1 MYSQFLADA
10 QTGSLPSYSFIEP
23 RYFADLF
30 GTYIPNDEHPPHN
43 VVYGEQLIASVY
55 NALRSSPC
63 WKQTLLVITYDEH
76 GGCFDHVAPPKAVPP
91 DGKINN
97 AYGFDFSAYGVR
109 VPAVI
114 ISPYMA
120 PGSKLHEG
128 RDGTPFDH
136 TSIIRTVRDL
146 FGLGGPLT
154 ARDAAAPSL
163 MEMLDLALP
172 TNDGPLSVD
181 ASLISAPP
189 AQVATRAAAPLNG
202 MQASLAAAATQLPRG
217 APISSNQV
225 PPASVPPTAT
235 YPTVAIA
242 AASASASTK
251 LFLGL

>member
-1 MYSQFLADA
+1 
-10 QTGSLPSYSFIEP
+10 
-23 RYFADLF
+23 
-30 GTYIPNDEHPPHN
+30 
-43 VVYGEQLIASVY
+43 
-55 NALRSSPC
+55 
-63 WKQTLLVITYDEH
+63 
-76 GGCFDHVAPPKAVPP
+76 
-91 DGKINN
+91 
-97 AYGFDFSAYGVR
+97 
-109 VPAVI
+109 
-114 ISPYMA
+114 
-120 PGSKLHEG
+120 
-128 RDGTPFDH
+128 
-136 TSIIRTVRDL
+136 
-146 FGLGGPLT
+146 
-154 ARDAAAPSL
+154 

-235 YPTVAIA
+235 YPTVATA